1 MYSDLMYLGGADKY
15 VEEILEI
22 INSIKLFGDF
32 TTDEIRYLCTY
43 MQCYAAPRDYAL
55 LTEGDDGDFLLL
67 ILSGGVD
74 VFKNIPPHGQQMVA
88 QLGVGATIGEMSL
101 IDGYPRFATCT
112 TSQPTDFA
120 VFTRE
125 NLHGLLVN
133 MPKLGN
139 KILIKLLQVMT
150 ERFRETSDRYLPC
163 AFGEFV

>member
-1 MYSDLMYLGGADKY
+1 MYSDLVHLGGADKY
-15 VEEILEI
+15 VEEILDI

-43 MQCYAAPRDYAL
+43 MQCYAAPRDYPL
-55 LTEGDDGDFLLL
+55 LVEGDEGDYLLL

-74 VFKNIPPHGQQMVA
+74 VHKNVANNGRQLVA
-88 QLGVGATIGEMSL
+88 QLGPGATIGEMSL

-112 TSQPTDFA
+112 TTQPTDFA
-120 VFTRE
+120 VFTRAS
-125 NLHGLLVN
+125 LHGLLVN

-150 ERFRETSDRYLPC
+150 ERFRETSNRYLPC